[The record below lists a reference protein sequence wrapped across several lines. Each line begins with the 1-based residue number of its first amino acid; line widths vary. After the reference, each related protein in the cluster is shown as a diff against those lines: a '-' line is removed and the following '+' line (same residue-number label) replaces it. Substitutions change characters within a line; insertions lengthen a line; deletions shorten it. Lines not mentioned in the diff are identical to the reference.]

1 MRKLFL
7 IVWVMLLG
15 SCDYFKQED
24 PRTPIARV
32 NDQYLYQDEVADLV
46 KLAKDPQDS
55 ARIVS
60 NFINRWATQQL
71 LIDQA
76 YINLSLSEQEAFD
89 RLVEQYKVD
98 LYTEKYKNSVV
109 AQQLDS
115 TISLQEYQEYY
126 QENQES
132 FRLNDA
138 LLQVRFIHLS
148 PNFTDREEIEERFRR
163 YDSIDR
169 GFLQDRS
176 LQFNAYSFN
185 DSIWVKKEA
194 LLKQLPVLNTAA
206 DEVLKKSNFTSLQD
220 SLGVYLI
227 RIEGALQRNDL
238 APIEYVI
245 PTIEQII
252 LNRRKLDLIK
262 LLEKDITKD
271 AIKNEK
277 FEIFPPQ

>member
-1 MRKLFL
+1 MRKLFV
-7 IVWVMLLG
+7 IAWVMLLG
-15 SCDYFKQED
+15 ACDYVKQ
-24 PRTPIARV
+24 
-32 NDQYLYQDEVADLV
+32 
-46 KLAKDPQDS
+46 AKDPQDS
-55 ARIVS
+55 ARIVN

-76 YINLSLSEQEAFD
+76 YINLSLAEQEAFD
-89 RLVEQYKVD
+89 KLVEQYKVD
-98 LYTEKYKNSVV
+98 LYTEKYKNTIVS
-109 AQQLDS
+109 QQLDS
-115 TISLQEYQEYY
+115 AITPLEYQEYY
-126 QENQES
+126 QENQET

-138 LLQVRFIHLS
+138 LLQVRFIHLPQGFS
-148 PNFTDREEIEERFRR
+148 NLEEVEERFKRF
-163 YDSIDR
+163 DSVDR
-169 GFLQDRS
+169 GQLQDLS
-176 LQFNAYSFN
+176 LKFKAYSFN

-227 RIEGALQRNDL
+227 RIEGALQRNEL
-238 APIEYVI
+238 APMEYVM

-277 FEIFPPQ
+277 FEVFTPQ